1 MPLPTTHDD
10 RRDDDTSAAG
20 PNEQPQ
26 EPTTTSPSKTT
37 REIDDARDR
46 IKVWMEKTVHDIIEI
61 GRDLANVKKL
71 LSHGEFQEWIQTEL
85 GISPRTAQ
93 NFMNVTN
100 RLGGK
105 SEMISLLP
113 PTVVYALAAPSTPD
127 DVRAHVLE
135 LAEKGGPITEQMV

>member
-1 MPLPTTHDD
+1 MTDENSPPDNIKSD
-10 RRDDDTSAAG
+10 IDAA
-20 PNEQPQ
+20 
-26 EPTTTSPSKTT
+26 
-37 REIDDARDR
+37 RER
-46 IKVWMEKTVHDIIEI
+46 IKSRMAKTAQDIIEI

-113 PTVVYALAAPSTPD
+113 PAVVYALAAPSTPD

>member
-1 MPLPTTHDD
+1 MTDENSPPDNIKSD
-10 RRDDDTSAAG
+10 IDAA
-20 PNEQPQ
+20 
-26 EPTTTSPSKTT
+26 
-37 REIDDARDR
+37 RER
-46 IKVWMEKTVHDIIEI
+46 IKSRMAKTAQDIIEI